1 MSAQVRPNFRL
12 SRPPN
17 YAEPGDKAAAAAAV
31 PPALLEATTI
41 CGTESYVKDRI
52 DAYREAGVTHLQIVP
67 VPQDGESEASVVG
80 RLKDLVD

>member
-1 MSAQVRPNFRL
+1 M
-12 SRPPN
+12 
-17 YAEPGDKAAAAAAV
+17 
-31 PPALLEATTI
+31 
-41 CGTESYVKDRI
+41 KDRI